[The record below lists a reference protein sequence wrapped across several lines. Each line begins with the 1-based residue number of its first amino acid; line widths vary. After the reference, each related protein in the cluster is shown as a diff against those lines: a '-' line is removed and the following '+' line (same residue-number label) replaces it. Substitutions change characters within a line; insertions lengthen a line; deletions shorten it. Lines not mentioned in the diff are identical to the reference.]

1 MKIIT
6 EKTDRVYIYIAV
18 IVLIVS
24 LSIMRQVGI
33 SNDYSESIRKRAINL
48 TKNRLL
54 VILKSS
60 SSVR

>member
-6 EKTDRVYIYIAV
+6 EKQTEFTYTFV

-33 SNDYSESIRKRAINL
+33 SKLQRIDKKKGGY
-48 TKNRLL
+48 
-54 VILKSS
+54 
-60 SSVR
+60 

>member
-6 EKTDRVYIYIAV
+6 EKTDRAYIVV

-33 SNDYSESIRKRAINL
+33 SNDYSESIRKGGY
-48 TKNRLL
+48 
-54 VILKSS
+54 
-60 SSVR
+60 

>member
-6 EKTDRVYIYIAV
+6 EKQTEFTYIAV

-33 SNDYSESIRKRAINL
+33 SNDYSRIDEK
-48 TKNRLL
+48 KGGY
-54 VILKSS
+54 
-60 SSVR
+60 